1 MHSQSYN
8 PDTYPK
14 RSLSQTS
21 ATTCSSRS
29 TQRSDEKNRSRKL
42 SNPLSPKLFR
52 PGSKSPTSIDIPKSH
67 KRQSSAVVSHHP
79 DEPRSA
85 ADQSYFDHHHHYHSH
100 ISDEMSPQ
108 ATSPQSPKQEF
119 SARRA
124 STPPR
129 KNSDDYRRY
138 SGTVNHYGRHSND
151 WLFGGFSVRETVRDG
166 IEKLRHHDKES

>member
-29 TQRSDEKNRSRKL
+29 TQRSDEKNHSCKL
-42 SNPLSPKLFR
+42 SNALPSKLFR
-52 PGSKSPTSIDIPKSH
+52 PGSESPTPIDIPKSH
-67 KRQSSAVVSHHP
+67 KRQSSASVSHHR
-79 DEPRSA
+79 DIPRSA
-85 ADQSYFDHHHHYHSH
+85 PGQSYFDHHRRSHSP
-100 ISDEMSPQ
+100 DQMSPQ
-108 ATSPQSPKQEF
+108 AGSPQSPKQEY
-119 SARRA
+119 ATKRA
-124 STPPR
+124 STPTR

-138 SGTVNHYGRHSND
+138 SGTVNHCGRHSND

-166 IEKLRHHDKES
+166 IEKFRHHDKES

>member
-29 TQRSDEKNRSRKL
+29 TQRSDEKSRSRKL
-42 SNPLSPKLFR
+42 SNPLASNLFR
-52 PGSKSPTSIDIPKSH
+52 PGSKSPTPINIPKSH
-67 KRQSSAVVSHHP
+67 KRQSSADV
-79 DEPRSA
+79 PRHRDDPHSA
-85 ADQSYFDHHHHYHSH
+85 AGQSYLDHHHRSHSP
-100 ISDEMSPQ
+100 DQMSPQ
-108 ATSPQSPKQEF
+108 ATSPQSPKQEY

-166 IEKLRHHDKES
+166 IEKFRHHDKES